1 MYTKKRKPNWFLY
14 CMVLLTI
21 LIVCLYLLIKSEP
34 IKVVVRDNI
43 NITDQHLCKDDTSIG
58 QDNHLTAG
66 VFSQVNSYLNQS
78 SSVDAHDNGVFVT
91 DSQQVFGE
99 EYIDDVD
106 DLKLGNFRES
116 EGPIT
121 YFELSEH
128 DEYLLAKIVECEAG
142 NQDMIAKQAVAMTV
156 LNRMYDERFPDT
168 IEEVITEHHN
178 GVYQFSPLVPGGSWY
193 YKEPTEASYEAIE
206 DLKYIK
212 SYVED
217 MYLNFD
223 GLYFESFP
231 QNTNSW
237 HSRNLEFIVTYDD
250 MNFYK

>member
-34 IKVVVRDNI
+34 IKVVVRDNV
-43 NITDQHLCKDDTSIG
+43 NNTDQHLCKDDTSIG

-99 EYIDDVD
+99 EELLEEEDFY
-106 DLKLGNFRES
+106 KPE
-116 EGPIT
+116 T
-121 YFELSEH
+121 YWELSEN
-128 DEYLLAKIVECEAG
+128 DRYLIAKIVECETG
-142 NQDMIAKQAVAMTV
+142 NQDMEAKQAVAMVV
-156 LNRMYDERFPDT
+156 LNRYFDDRFPDT
-168 IEEVITEHHN
+168 IEGVITENHN
-178 GVYQFSPLVPGGSWY
+178 GVYQFSPLAPGGSWY
-193 YKEPTEASYEAIE
+193 SKEPTELSYKAV
-206 DLKYIK
+206 DDVLKVGCYAT
-212 SYVED
+212 D

-231 QNTNSW
+231 QNADSW